1 MTRRH
6 SKSTGNFRLYV
17 GIFAL
22 LVGTILFGLVGAEAM
37 ATSDLTRTTEVQLVQ
52 PDTNDAVVR
61 ISPTP
66 SITTNTSSQEF
77 ATITNQQQST
87 VDYSITL
94 SPNVAEHVSFRSTL
108 PTSVSPDGQT
118 ASVTL
123 HSGEAVT
130 LFVDV
135 DPNAAQNLNTASFR
149 ISGNSRGGGPTL
161 SVTNDGP
168 SIVTT

>member
-6 SKSTGNFRLYV
+6 SKSTSNFQLYV

-22 LVGTILFGLVGAEAM
+22 LAGTILFGLVGAEAM
-37 ATSDLTRTTEVQLVQ
+37 TTSDLTRTTEVQLVQ

-66 SITTNTSSQEF
+66 SITANTSNQEF

-87 VDYSITL
+87 VDYTITL
-94 SPNVAEHVSFRSTL
+94 SPDVAEHVSFRSTL
-108 PTSVSPDGQT
+108 ATSVSPDRQT

-123 HSGEAVT
+123 DSGEAVI

-135 DPNAAQNLNTASFR
+135 DSNAAQNLNTASFQ
-149 ISGNSRGGGPTL
+149 ISGDSSGSGPAL
-161 SVTNDGP
+161 SITNDGP
-168 SIVTT
+168 NVVAS